1 MDIIGPKIDS
11 RRLSRVNMAE
21 GAVRYRNAVLID
33 DEQQRH
39 LGDFLLH
46 SDGSWSNSNG
56 DEDVIQDID
65 GSKRLITRSMQNWHT
80 HLAMQLNARDFSDG
94 LALEQWLEKSIFP
107 TEMRLTPDICAA
119 GTAAAAAEMIKTGST
134 FACDMYHFPAAIAP
148 VMADAGLRAIICGP
162 QTQWPPNAEGDD
174 GEVRKELESLI
185 ASNKPENKV
194 QYGVAT
200 HAIYTCDKETLL
212 KGKELAEKYDAAL
225 HIHVSE
231 TRKEVAQ
238 CFDEHGMYPVE
249 YLDSI
254 DYFLPGTICAHGSWV
269 KKSEMRTLAKVG
281 AKVVHCPTSNMKLA
295 CGGTLSLPAYL
306 EAGVDV
312 RLGTDG
318 GASSG
323 SGLDLVNEAR
333 MASLVQRH
341 DHWDA
346 SALTAEAAFAM
357 ATKGSQDWAV
367 WNLDDI
373 RMAPY
378 GRSNNRHIANLIYN
392 GAECLD
398 LWVDGEALRQNG
410 ETKTMD
416 ESKVLDN
423 LNDAVET
430 YYQNLE

>member
-1 MDIIGPKIDS
+1 
-11 RRLSRVNMAE
+11 MADE
-21 GAVRYRNAVLID
+21 AVRYRDAVLID
-33 DEQQRH
+33 EMQKRH

-46 SDGSWSNSNG
+46 NDGSWTMSKG
-56 DEDVIQDID
+56 DEDVTQDLD
-65 GSKRLITRSMQNWHT
+65 GSKRLITRSLQNHHT

-94 LALEQWLEKSIFP
+94 LALNDWLQKSIFP
-107 TEMRLTPDICAA
+107 TEMRLTPEICAV

-134 FACDMYHFPAAIAP
+134 YACDMYHFPSAIAP
-148 VMADAGLRAIICGP
+148 VMSDAGLRATVCGP
-162 QTQWPPNAEGDD
+162 QTQWPPSADGDD
-174 GEVRKELESLI
+174 GAVRTELESLL
-185 ASNKPENKV
+185 ASNTPENKV

-200 HAIYTCDKETLL
+200 HAIYTCDEETLL
-212 KGKELAEKYDAAL
+212 GGKELAERYEATL
-225 HIHVSE
+225 HIHISE
-231 TRKEVAQ
+231 TRKEVAD
-238 CFDEHGMYPVE
+238 CFDQHGMYPVE

-254 DYFLPGTICAHGSWV
+254 GYFIPGTVCAHGSWV
-269 KKSEMRTLAKVG
+269 KKSEMRTLARVG

-323 SGLDLVNEAR
+323 SGLDMLNEAR
-333 MASLVQRH
+333 MACLVQRH

-378 GRSNNRHIANLIYN
+378 GRSSNRHVSNLIYN

-398 LWVDGEALRQNG
+398 LWVEGQALRQDG

-416 ESKVLDN
+416 ESKVLND
-423 LNDAVET
+423 LNDAVEI
-430 YYQNLE
+430 YYQDFE